1 MIAVFKYLDS
11 SYIEKE
17 SCLVYIFPKG
27 KSRASRWKVTGWQ
40 ALAHLKKEH
49 FNCLS
54 HTKIEWIVHGLP
66 VVG

>member
-40 ALAHLKKEH
+40 ALAHLKNILTVSAIQK
-49 FNCLS
+49 
-54 HTKIEWIVHGLP
+54 
-66 VVG
+66 